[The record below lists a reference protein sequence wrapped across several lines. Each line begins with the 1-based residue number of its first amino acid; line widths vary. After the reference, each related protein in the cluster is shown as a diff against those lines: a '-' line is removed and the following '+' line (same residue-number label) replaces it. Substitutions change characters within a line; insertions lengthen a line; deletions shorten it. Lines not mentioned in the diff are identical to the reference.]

1 MSKGRYSK
9 YIRPISIVLDFL
21 VLTILAKIFLKYMV
35 LDMNFFLVYQ
45 IAAWSFISYFTGFYE
60 VFRFTKP
67 AEILSKLVR
76 QFTIYTL
83 VFIAF
88 FSVAREIVPSF
99 KKLLIFIGA
108 SFIYV
113 TLFKG
118 LLFYYLKK
126 YRIVLGGN
134 YRNAIIIGYTDGA
147 RNLQKL
153 FESRPDYGYKFKGF
167 FSDKVSDNEKVKG
180 TFTAMPEFVLKN
192 KIDDIY
198 CALEELNDE
207 QTKELVEFADYHQK
221 TLKFIPE
228 SEEIYAKNLVVDYY
242 EFFPVLSLKR
252 SPLHELLNKAVKRLF
267 DILFSLAIIIF
278 ILSWLIPL
286 IAILIKLESKGP
298 VFFKQGRPGINQ
310 DEFFCY
316 KFRSMQINENT
327 EDSVTKNDP
336 RITNLGAFLR
346 RTSLD
351 EMPQFFN
358 VLMGDMSI
366 VGPRPHLW
374 SHNNEYQKKIKKY
387 NVRLQIRPGITGL
400 AQVKGYRGEIETDDE
415 MVNRIKFDVFYIEN
429 WSFFLDIKIIVLTI
443 INIFRGQEK
452 AY

>member
-9 YIRPISIVLDFL
+9 YIRPISITLDFL
-21 VLTILAKIFLKYMV
+21 VLTVLVKIFLKDFAQKTN
-35 LDMNFFLVYQ
+35 LFIVYQ
-45 IAAWSFISYFTGFYE
+45 LFSWTVIAYFTAFYE
-60 VFRFTKP
+60 VYRFTKP
-67 AEILSKLVR
+67 AEILSKLVK
-76 QFTIYTL
+76 QFILFTL
-83 VFIAF
+83 VVIAY
-88 FSVAREIVPSF
+88 FSVVREIITSF
-99 KKLLIFIGA
+99 RTLLYFIGFA
-108 SFIYV
+108 FLYI

-126 YRIVLGGN
+126 YRIILGGN
-134 YRNAIIIGYTDGA
+134 YRNAIIIGYSESA
-147 RNLQKL
+147 KNLQNL
-153 FESRPDYGYKFKGF
+153 FDTRPDYGYRFKGF
-167 FSDKVSDNEKVKG
+167 FSDKIKNDAIVGNVLDIED
-180 TFTAMPEFVLKN
+180 FVIKN

-198 CALEELNDE
+198 CVLKELDEE
-207 QTKELVEFADYHQK
+207 QMKKLVEFADYHQC
-221 TLKFIPE
+221 TIKFIPE
-228 SEEIYAKNLVVDYY
+228 ADEIYSKNLVVDYY

-252 SPLHELLNKAVKRLF
+252 SPLNELLNKAVKRLF
-267 DILFSLAIIIF
+267 DLFFSFLIIVL

-298 VFFKQGRPGINQ
+298 IFFKQGRPGLNQ

-316 KFRSMQINENT
+316 KFRSMRLNSKT
-327 EDSVTKNDP
+327 EEMTTKNDP
-336 RITNLGAFLR
+336 RVTKIGSFLR

-358 VLMGDMSI
+358 VFFGDMSI

-387 NVRLQIRPGITGL
+387 NVRLHVRPGITGL
-400 AQVKGYRGEIETDDE
+400 AQVKGYRGEIETDEE

-429 WSFFLDIKIIVLTI
+429 WSFFLDIKIIALTV
-443 INIFRGQEK
+443 INIFKGQEK

>member
-21 VLTILAKIFLKYMV
+21 VLTILAKIFLKYFV
-35 LDMNFFLVYQ
+35 SNLNFFLIYQ
-45 IAAWSFISYFTGFYE
+45 IVTWSFIGYFTEFYE

-67 AEILSKLVR
+67 ADILAKLVK
-76 QFTIYTL
+76 QFSIYTL
-83 VFIAF
+83 VIFAF

-99 KKLLIFIGA
+99 KTLLQFIGI
-108 SFIYV
+108 SFIYI

-134 YRNAIIIGYTDGA
+134 YRNAIIVGYTEGA
-147 RNLQKL
+147 KNLQKL
-153 FESRPDYGYKFKGF
+153 FETRPDYGYKFKGF
-167 FSDKVSDNEKVKG
+167 FSDMYTDPVVKG
-180 TFTAMPEFVLKN
+180 SIQDIPDFVLKN

-198 CALEELNDE
+198 CALGEMKDN
-207 QTKELVEFADYHQK
+207 QIKELVEFADFHQK
-221 TLKFIPE
+221 TIKFIPE
-228 SEEIYAKNLVVDYY
+228 SEEIYSKNLVVDYY

-252 SPLHELLNKAVKRLF
+252 SPLNELLNKAFKRFF
-267 DILFSLAIIIF
+267 DIVFSLIIIVF

-298 VFFKQGRPGINQ
+298 IFFKQGRPGLNQ
-310 DEFFCY
+310 KEFFCY
-316 KFRSMQINENT
+316 KFRSMQVNDNT

-336 RITNLGAFLR
+336 RITALGAFLR

-358 VLMGDMSI
+358 VLLGDMSI

-429 WSFFLDIKIIVLTI
+429 WSFFLDVKIIVLTI
-443 INIFRGQEK
+443 INMIKGQEK